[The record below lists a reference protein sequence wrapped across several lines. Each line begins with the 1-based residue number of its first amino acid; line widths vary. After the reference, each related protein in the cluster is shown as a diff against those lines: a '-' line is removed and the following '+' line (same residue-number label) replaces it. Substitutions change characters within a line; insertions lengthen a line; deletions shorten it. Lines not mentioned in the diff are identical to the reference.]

1 MTEENFF
8 GPKRPLDGLA
18 IVWKSLAFFLLVGVV
33 AIVSLLFHRLQLPSE
48 LEEASLVFEKMQ
60 EISENKVSANENN
73 TIKVPAESAQISV
86 PKLIGELSP
95 VDDFTAKSII
105 VKDHETGFVLYK
117 KNEYDKRS
125 IASITKLMSAL
136 VLLEKNPDWT
146 SKTTVVGEDSL
157 DTHMYAGDTYTLEE
171 LWYASLVGS
180 SNKAILSLANALDW
194 PIEAFVERMN
204 QKAIELG
211 MSDTVF
217 VEPTGLDENNKSTAS
232 DLVILLE
239 EALKQEKISEAVLI
253 SEYSLYSEEREKK
266 HHMWNTDWLL
276 LGWIQHDFKK
286 IFGGKTGYTGA
297 AGYSFVVQLSDK
309 NDHIID
315 VVILGTDDH
324 EARFKETKKVAEM
337 VFVNY
342 TWPTDSSEPIVQ
354 SQ

>member
-1 MTEENFF
+1 MTEENVF
-8 GPKRPLDGLA
+8 GPKKPLDGLS
-18 IVWKSLAFFLLVGVV
+18 IIWKALAVFLLGATVV
-33 AIVSLLFHRLQLPSE
+33 SVSFLFNRLQLPNE
-48 LEEASLVFEKMQ
+48 LQEASVVFETMKD
-60 EISENKVSANENN
+60 ISDNKVSAVGGDVVVAPIEP
-73 TIKVPAESAQISV
+73 IKVLMPELV
-86 PKLIGELSP
+86 GGLLPGEE
-95 VDDFTAKSII
+95 FNAKSII

-117 KNEYDKRS
+117 KNEYNKRS

-136 VLLEKNPDWT
+136 VLLEKNPDW
-146 SKTTVVGEDSL
+146 SAKAVVIGADSL
-157 DTHMYAGDTYTLEE
+157 DTHMYANDTYTLDE

-204 QKAIELG
+204 QKALELG
-211 MSDTVF
+211 MSDTTF

-239 EALKQEKISEAVLI
+239 ESLKQEKIRDAVLTP
-253 SEYSLYSEEREKK
+253 EYNLYSAERKKK

-276 LGWIQHDFKK
+276 LGWIQNDFNK

-309 NDHIID
+309 NNHIID
-315 VVILGTDDH
+315 IVVLGTDEH
-324 EARFKETKKVAEM
+324 ETRFTEAKKVADM

-342 TWPTDSSEPIVQ
+342 KWPTKNGE
-354 SQ
+354 